1 MMWKVKSIYPQWSEM
16 SDANVKNYVA
26 IMTFLLYQTEALCV
40 IWASGQVITSP
51 YLFVNQECISK
62 KSKICL
68 DKITLNT
75 FQVNADIPAIEKA
88 IQASGSK
95 VRTQS
100 ACILIIPMESKG
112 VLGKMRQMK
121 SFLQKRKTFVE
132 R

>member
-1 MMWKVKSIYPQWSEM
+1 M